1 MLRARWFYVSLS
13 STVLLLTGG
22 LVALRSQTSGR
33 ERIRERI
40 DETRLVTLAGNTR
53 PEAIPANDL
62 GAVSDDL
69 AVDHMLLQLKRSPQ
83 QERVVEQL
91 IADLHNP
98 SSPAFHKWLSA
109 RDFGGNYGVAAS
121 DVATIT
127 GWLQSQGFTVNLVY
141 PSGMLIDFS
150 GNAGQVRRAFH
161 TSIHNLTVNGVHHI
175 ANFSDPEI
183 PAALAPAVAGIVA
196 IHDFRPHKMIRAKAV
211 KSAPQYTF
219 TSQGNT
225 VQAMV
230 PADLATIYDFN
241 PLFAKGITGTGQTLA
256 VIEDTELYKASDWT
270 TFRTTFGLS
279 QYTSGS
285 LTSVNPQPPTGP
297 SNCASPGVTG
307 DDSEAILDT
316 EWATAAAPGAAIVN
330 ASCSDTG
337 VASGLFLAAQNL
349 VNATSPPS
357 IMSISYGACE
367 AESGAASNASLN
379 ALYQQAVAEG
389 ISVFAASGDE
399 GAASCDAGETSATH
413 GLGVSAN
420 ASTPYNVAV
429 GGTDFSDSLNGTNDT
444 YWSQTNTA
452 TYGSAL
458 SYIPEIPWNDS
469 CAGAL
474 LAGYL
479 GYKTGYGTAGLCSSD
494 TAKQSDLLTVA
505 AASGGPSS
513 CASGVP
519 STSGVVG
526 GSCKGYSKPAWQTG
540 ITGIPN
546 DGVRDIPDVSM
557 FAADGIWGHYSVV
570 CFSDRSNG
578 GAPCTGAPSS
588 WAGFGGTSVA
598 TPVVAGIQA
607 LVNQNEG
614 GSKQGNPNV
623 VYYALAATQP
633 SVFHNISQG
642 DIDVNCSGPTNCYG
656 LIGTVGYGRGGRI
669 FGTTYGGGL
678 STSNTSFTA
687 AYSAAGPFSLANGL
701 GSIDAYNLVTNWR
714 QSR

>member
-1 MLRARWFYVSLS
+1 MLRARWLYVSLS
-13 STVLLLTGG
+13 SIVLLLSGG

-33 ERIRERI
+33 ERIREAI
-40 DETRLVTLAGNTR
+40 DETRLVTLYGNTR
-53 PEAIPANDL
+53 SEAIPANDL
-62 GAVSDDL
+62 GAVADDFR
-69 AVDHMLLQLKRSPQ
+69 VDHMLLQLKRSPQ
-83 QERVVEQL
+83 QERAVEKL

-98 SSPAFHKWLSA
+98 ASPAFHKWLSA
-109 RDFGGNYGVAAS
+109 QDFGSNYGVAGS

-127 GWLQSQGFTVNLVY
+127 RWLESQGFTVNLVY

-161 TSIHNLTVNGVHHI
+161 TSIHNLTVNGVPHI
-175 ANFSDPEI
+175 ANFSNPEI

-196 IHDFRPHKMIRAKAV
+196 MHDFRPHKMIRAKAV

-219 TSQGNT
+219 TSQGST
-225 VQAMV
+225 LEAVV

-241 PLFAKGITGTGQTLA
+241 PLFAKGVTGTGQTVA

-270 TFRTTFGLS
+270 TFRSTFGLS

-285 LTSVNPQPPTGP
+285 LTSVNPQPPTGAP
-297 SNCASPGVTG
+297 NCTSPGITG
-307 DDSEAILDT
+307 DDNEAILDV

-330 ASCSDTG
+330 ASCANTG

-357 IMSISYGACE
+357 ILSISYGACE
-367 AESGAASNASLN
+367 AESGAASNASIN

-389 ISVFAASGDE
+389 ISVFVAAGDE
-399 GAASCDAGETSATH
+399 GAASCDPGETSATH

-420 ASTPYNVAV
+420 ATTPYNVAV
-429 GGTDFSDSLNGTNDT
+429 GGTDFSDSLTGTNST
-444 YWSQTNTA
+444 YWSKTNTA

-469 CAGAL
+469 CAGSL
-474 LAGYL
+474 LSGYL
-479 GYKTGYGTAGLCSSD
+479 GYSTGYGGAGFCNSQI
-494 TAKQSDLLTVA
+494 AKDDLLQTVA

-513 CASGVP
+513 CASGAP
-519 STSGVVG
+519 STSGVVSG
-526 GSCKGYSKPAWQTG
+526 TCQGYAKPSWQTG
-540 ITGIPN
+540 LAGIPS

-570 CFSDRSNG
+570 CFSDRTNG

-607 LVNQNEG
+607 LVNQNT

-623 VYYALAATQP
+623 VYYALAKSQP
-633 SVFHNISQG
+633 SVFHAISQG
-642 DIDVNCSGPTNCYG
+642 DIDVNCSGPRNCYG
-656 LIGTVGYGRGGRI
+656 VIGTVGYGRGGRI
-669 FGTTYGGGL
+669 FGTTYGGAL
-678 STSNTSFTA
+678 SISSTSFTA
-687 AYSAAGPFSLANGL
+687 AYSAGAPFSLANGL
-701 GSIDAYNLVTNWR
+701 GSIDVYNLVTNWG
-714 QSR
+714 QSQ